1 MERKN
6 YYLSDR
12 QLLNLGIEASGLG
25 ISVSEVLRRIID
37 VHYQEH
43 PASYM
48 NTSMALFSGISH
60 FSGISTTLVL
70 GQQIKNIGE

>member
-12 QLLNLGIEASGLG
+12 QLLNLSVEASGLG

-37 VHYQEH
+37 THYEER
-43 PASYM
+43 PLNVFSGIGADG
-48 NTSMALFSGISH
+48 ALSGISH
-60 FSGISTTLVL
+60 WSGLSIV
-70 GQQIKNIGE
+70 